1 MTRYYFGSITGK
13 FWAGLNDISLLGG
26 KPENVYEFCGCNCI
40 ITEEE
45 MEVFNDKELAYCLH
59 CYSSYKDHLSN
70 VNIESED
77 ENVDESLDES
87 EEPIQ
92 LWSISPH
99 FEFFRFTEKDTEILY
114 KNLDVLEK
122 SVGEFMTFYK
132 IIDNNEIEYDYE
144 LPRDIDSRE
153 VAEMIYLLCLGRQIK
168 FCIEKNKKC
177 DFTVEL

>member
-77 ENVDESLDES
+77 EKP
-87 EEPIQ
+87 EPVQ
-92 LWSISPH
+92 PPKRRSARLLNRLLNH
-99 FEFFRFTEKDTEILY
+99 
-114 KNLDVLEK
+114 
-122 SVGEFMTFYK
+122 
-132 IIDNNEIEYDYE
+132 NN
-144 LPRDIDSRE
+144 
-153 VAEMIYLLCLGRQIK
+153 
-168 FCIEKNKKC
+168 
-177 DFTVEL
+177 